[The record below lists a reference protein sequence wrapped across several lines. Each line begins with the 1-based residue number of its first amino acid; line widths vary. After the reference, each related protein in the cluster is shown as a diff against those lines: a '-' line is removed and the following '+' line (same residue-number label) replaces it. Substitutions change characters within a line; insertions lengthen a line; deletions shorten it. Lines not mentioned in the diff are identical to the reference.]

1 MNEILEFVTPESVGI
16 SSKAITDFVLDIQE
30 REIMLHSFILM
41 RHGKVCAELY
51 CPPFKK
57 DEFHRMYS
65 TSKSFAS
72 MALGIL
78 IGEGKVKFEDKIAD
92 YFPEY
97 RNENTHEWI
106 LNITVKDALM
116 MSSTTTEGVYSIK
129 DKNFISNLFSS
140 NPLHPSG
147 MIFNYDTNATNCITS
162 IVEKVSGKPFME
174 FLKEKALLEIGFS
187 KDSSCVQMPQGGSW
201 GGSGVLCSTRDLAR
215 FALLV
220 YNDGYSNGKQLLPK
234 DYVVEAKS
242 FQTDNCTTGHKDKLR
257 GHGYGYQIWR
267 IFENGYAFLGMGGQ
281 CMFAFPDYDLIYCM
295 TADVQG
301 NPNSYI
307 QFAEALY
314 YNIMKSI
321 KKFDKTDSIPENASL
336 KAELDEIISNFKAP
350 VPSGKDKTSWT
361 DKINGKVYKTPEN
374 PMGINSFYLTFDNG
388 KGVFHYDTQRGEKQI
403 PFAFGEYLISEFP
416 ENHYSGHQV
425 HVPLGHGYR
434 SMSAGAWVED
444 NKLAIRTYVIDDYF
458 GNLNTLISFKD
469 NFAAIRM
476 CKTAEGF
483 LDEYNGETVGELIKP
498 KRT

>member
-1 MNEILEFVTPESVGI
+1 V
-16 SSKAITDFVLDIQE
+16 
-30 REIMLHSFILM
+30 
-41 RHGKVCAELY
+41 
-51 CPPFKK
+51 
-57 DEFHRMYS
+57 
-65 TSKSFAS
+65 
-72 MALGIL
+72 
-78 IGEGKVKFEDKIAD
+78 
-92 YFPEY
+92 
-97 RNENTHEWI
+97 
-106 LNITVKDALM
+106 
-116 MSSTTTEGVYSIK
+116 
-129 DKNFISNLFSS
+129 
-140 NPLHPSG
+140 
-147 MIFNYDTNATNCITS
+147 
-162 IVEKVSGKPFME
+162 
-174 FLKEKALLEIGFS
+174 
-187 KDSSCVQMPQGGSW
+187 
-201 GGSGVLCSTRDLAR
+201 
-215 FALLV
+215 
-220 YNDGYSNGKQLLPK
+220 
-234 DYVVEAKS
+234 
-242 FQTDNCTTGHKDKLR
+242 
-257 GHGYGYQIWR
+257 
-267 IFENGYAFLGMGGQ
+267 
-281 CMFAFPDYDLIYCM
+281 
-295 TADVQG
+295 
-301 NPNSYI
+301 
-307 QFAEALY
+307 
-314 YNIMKSI
+314 KSI